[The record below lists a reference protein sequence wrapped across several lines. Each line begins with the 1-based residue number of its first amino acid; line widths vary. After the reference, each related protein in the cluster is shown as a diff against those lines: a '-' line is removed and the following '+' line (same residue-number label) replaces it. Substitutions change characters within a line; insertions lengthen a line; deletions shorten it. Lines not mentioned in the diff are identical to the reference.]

1 MADKS
6 CYIITMH
13 CPLNYGAILQTYA
26 LQTHLQSLGLNVGVI
41 NYRPDYIVY
50 DQSLMYVGDEH
61 FKRNFVAKWAYRLF
75 KAIPKIRRR
84 RRFAIFAENELHLTS
99 TYKTYEDIMAAGL
112 DAEYFF
118 CGSDQIWNVVSG
130 AHKDPSYFLSFAP
143 VGRKKISYAASG
155 NLPLAN
161 EEVKEVTFSM
171 INKLDCVS
179 MREDST
185 IASIQPFIKKAI
197 AHVCDPVFLLN
208 GEDWRKLY
216 KKYSS
221 FKPSEK
227 YVLVY
232 PMANGGDNT
241 MEQARKC
248 ANQMN
253 LPLYRISASQRKDN
267 RADKQFDVSPYD
279 FLSLIDHAECVV
291 TNSFHGT
298 SFSIILQR
306 QFWTCVA
313 EGSNQRITSLLGKAD
328 LTNRLIV
335 GNIKVDYTKQVNLKY
350 ALMNLYE
357 YIFLSKNYI
366 KNCINE

>member
-1 MADKS
+1 MKS
-6 CYIITMH
+6 AFIITMH

-26 LQTHLQSLGLNVGVI
+26 LQTHLQALELKVSVI
-41 NYRPDYIVY
+41 NYRPDYIVC
-50 DQSLMYVGDEH
+50 DQSLMYIGDKQ
-61 FKRNFVAKWAYRLF
+61 FKRNFVTKWAYRLF

-84 RRFAIFAENELHLTS
+84 RRFAIFAQNELRLTP
-99 TYKTYEDIMAAGL
+99 TYKTYEDILAAGL
-112 DAEYFF
+112 DADYFF

-143 VGRKKISYAASG
+143 AGRKTISYAASG

-161 EEVKEVTFSM
+161 EEVKEVTFPM

-197 AHVCDPVFLLN
+197 VHVCDPVFLLTG
-208 GEDWRKLY
+208 GEWRKLY
-216 KKYSS
+216 KKYSN
-221 FKPSEK
+221 FKPCEK

-232 PMANGGDNT
+232 PMANGGENT

-253 LPLYRISASQRKDN
+253 LPLYSISASQRKDN

-335 GNIKVDYTKQVNLKY
+335 GNNKVDYIELVDLEH
-350 ALMNLYE
+350 ALMNLYD
-357 YIFLSKNYI
+357 YICLSRNFI